1 MIIRI
6 RHLLALRPQV
16 RDQALLDYL
25 QLIALAPQP
34 GQVDTQEL
42 RQRWGCSQSMVSRR
56 LAAVAAAGLV
66 DVTRGHGA
74 YQVHAV
80 SELEEVA

>member
-25 QLIALAPQP
+25 QLITLAP
-34 GQVDTQEL
+34 
-42 RQRWGCSQSMVSRR
+42 
-56 LAAVAAAGLV
+56 AAGASEHAGAAPAVGLLAV
-66 DVTRGHGA
+66 HGQPSPGRRGCCRAG
-74 YQVHAV
+74 
-80 SELEEVA
+80 